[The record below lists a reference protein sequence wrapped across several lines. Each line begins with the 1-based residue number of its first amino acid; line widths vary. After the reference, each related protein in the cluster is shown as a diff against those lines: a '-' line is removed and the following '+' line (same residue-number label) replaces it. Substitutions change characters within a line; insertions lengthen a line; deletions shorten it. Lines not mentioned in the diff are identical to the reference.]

1 MKHINDVFV
10 IGEVASEIKITET
23 TNSKVANFQIK
34 IVENIVTKEGN
45 EKEIFTFMSVSAWG
59 YQADN
64 VLKMEKGDVCMIK
77 GKIQTSNWEDDDG
90 KKRSYTKILATSV
103 SKIYWNN
110 YVKHFNQI
118 NIAGQSARFSTDNVK
133 VNQTQDGEIKF
144 VSFSVGTTEYR
155 RDENSSS
162 GFNDGETTWHSINLV
177 CSEKFFKRNIED
189 LLDTENS
196 YKIVVNGRIKVNS
209 YEVNGTSNYRVL
221 VEVKEDGFLIV
232 GDNSSENEEKKTTP
246 KKEEKPKPKKVVE
259 TKKSWRRW
267 RRNQYWR
274 YSILNLQQKLAKNVE
289 LKNL

>member
-1 MKHINDVFV
+1 
-10 IGEVASEIKITET
+10 
-23 TNSKVANFQIK
+23 
-34 IVENIVTKEGN
+34 
-45 EKEIFTFMSVSAWG
+45 
-59 YQADN
+59 
-64 VLKMEKGDVCMIK
+64 MIK
-77 GKIQTSNWEDDDG
+77 GKIQTSNWEDDG
-90 KKRSYTKILATSV
+90 KKRSYTKILAASV

-133 VNQTQDGEIKF
+133 VNQTQDGETKF

-155 RDENSSS
+155 RDESSSS

-209 YEVNGTSNYRVL
+209 YEVNGTTNYRVL

-259 TKKSWRRW
+259 TKKVEEDEEEI
-267 RRNQYWR
+267 
-274 YSILNLQQKLAKNVE
+274 SIE
-289 LKNL
+289 DIPF

>member
-64 VLKMEKGDVCMIK
+64 ALKMEKGDVCMIK

-90 KKRSYTKILATSV
+90 KKRSYTKILAASV

-259 TKKSWRRW
+259 TKKVEEDEEEI
-267 RRNQYWR
+267 
-274 YSILNLQQKLAKNVE
+274 SIE
-289 LKNL
+289 EIPF